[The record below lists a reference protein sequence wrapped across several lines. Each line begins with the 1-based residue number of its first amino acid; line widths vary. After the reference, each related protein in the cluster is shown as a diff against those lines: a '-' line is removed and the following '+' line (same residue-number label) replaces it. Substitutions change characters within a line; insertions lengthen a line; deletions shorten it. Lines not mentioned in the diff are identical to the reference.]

1 MSAGVTL
8 TGRRQR
14 VSSRGLVSIMMILLA
29 RPAAAQQIDS
39 IRIVG
44 AGGGGSS
51 SGFVSFNWNGP
62 TKAAYGIYDHGCL
75 AWKDEF
81 DEFVSNGQGLVSGLT
96 PSARSW
102 QATLA
107 TARNALTDAQ
117 AKAAYADVKQFASVA
132 RPDLFSA
139 GAATSLQLG
148 EPKAALAQLLAG
160 IEATPTDPD
169 LLFNFAAS
177 LAQQSLPNES
187 LAAIQQL
194 RGLGKLPALPDSID
208 PEAAL
213 SYLTGYNEMRLGRL
227 GAAKANFS
235 RAISKGPF
243 LNEAKHALAL
253 VLAHEGNTAQA
264 KQTYK
269 DGLWR
274 FTPKQYVNCVAGS
287 DDDVRPP
294 IDDMFDTSMGIEG
307 KLVDF
312 WLPDIASDLRPF
324 LEMMMKIS
332 EHRNTLIEPL
342 KQRMIAM
349 GSNPN
354 PKFADNDTPY
364 NAWAIK
370 MTALIHG
377 LDEEEPYVLALQ
389 ASLDQARE
397 DVKKV
402 LGPNMGV
409 VVQRTIELALTPG
422 NHCREIRGLVSNA
435 VHGNK
440 SAVERYIAAQREYAR
455 VWYKMATGL
464 NAKIGDAEWHE
475 FNDVQLREGLEAM
488 NLDLLTT
495 VASFYGIPNE
505 SEDCPE
511 PAQTVSGVN
520 QPPVPNGSPCDQL
533 FGDLKIGH
541 SFEVPG
547 RTNGPKIS
555 YEVGCDKIKAD
566 IQYDLLSGSAKGFG
580 TAMGGIASI
589 EIGRKGDYSVFAGA
603 RMEASGPLGAS
614 GGIKSGLYLE
624 GDNAGVTEFGG
635 RVGIEGKAGYGK
647 FSKSGSDDMKFNLLP
662 EPPTPPRGPRLK
674 SFAPKP

>member
-1 MSAGVTL
+1 ML
-8 TGRRQR
+8 GRQ
-14 VSSRGLVSIMMILLA
+14 SLVSIMMILVA
-29 RPAAAQQIDS
+29 APATAQQIDT
-39 IRIVG
+39 IRVFGAG
-44 AGGGGSS
+44 AGGSGSS
-51 SGFVSFNWNGP
+51 LVSFNWNGP

-75 AWKDEF
+75 AWEDEF
-81 DEFVSNGQGLVSGLT
+81 NELLSNGRSLVGGLT
-96 PSARSW
+96 PSAKTW

-107 TARNALTDAQ
+107 TARNVLGDAQ
-117 AKAAYADVKQFASVA
+117 AKAAYDDVKQFASIA

-148 EPKAALAQLLAG
+148 ASKAALAQLLAG
-160 IEATPTDPD
+160 VEVAPSDPD
-169 LLFNFAAS
+169 ILFNFAAS
-177 LAQQSLPNES
+177 LAQQNLPNES

-194 RGLGKLPALPDSID
+194 RGLGKLPALPDNID

-227 GAAKANFS
+227 AAAKANFS
-235 RAISKGPF
+235 RAIGKGPF

-264 KQTYK
+264 KQTYR

-274 FTPKQYVNCVAGS
+274 FTPKQYVSCVANS
-287 DDDVRPP
+287 DEDVRPP

-312 WLPDIASDLRPF
+312 WLPDIASDLKPF
-324 LEMMMKIS
+324 LEMMTKIA
-332 EHRNTLIEPL
+332 EHRTALIEPL

-354 PKFADNDTPY
+354 PKFSDNDTPY
-364 NAWAIK
+364 NAWAGK

-377 LDEEEPYVLALQ
+377 LEEEEPYVLALQ
-389 ASLDQARE
+389 ASLDRARE
-397 DVKKV
+397 AVTKV
-402 LGPNMGV
+402 SGPNVGL
-409 VVQRTIELALTPG
+409 VVQRTIELSLTPG
-422 NHCREIRGLVSNA
+422 NHCREIRSLVSNA
-435 VHGNK
+435 VHGVRP
-440 SAVERYIAAQREYAR
+440 AVETYIAAQREYAR

-464 NAKIGDAEWHE
+464 NAKIGDPEWHE
-475 FNDVQLREGLEAM
+475 FNDVQLREGLEVM
-488 NLDLLTT
+488 NVDLLMT

-511 PAQTVSGVN
+511 PAQAMSGLN

-533 FGDLKIGH
+533 FGDLKINH

-566 IQYDLLSGSAKGFG
+566 IQYDLLAGKAHGFS

-589 EIGRKGDYSVFAGA
+589 EIGRKGDYSIFAGA
-603 RMEASGPLGAS
+603 RAEASGPGLSA
-614 GGIKSGLYLE
+614 GIKSGLYLE
-624 GDNAGVTEFGG
+624 GDNGGVTEFGG
-635 RVGIEGKAGYGK
+635 RVGLDGKAGFGK
-647 FSKSGSDDMKFNLLP
+647 LAKSGSDDMKFNLLP
-662 EPPTPPRGPRLK
+662 EPPTAPRGPRLK
-674 SFAPKP
+674 TFSATP